1 MCDLTKI
8 LVENQ
13 KDMQKLKASTSKT
26 LNNLQD
32 VEGIDSEA
40 ENVLS
45 TTSSTPIKTET
56 TTQKNNPITSRNMAT
71 GVLIDSTNLLTPKN
85 RYNNARRANKKEK
98 KSDRQRHH
106 CCMHHNHKHTRQTT
120 PCQCRK
126 RSQRHFVFD
135 GKSENFERFEELFCN
150 NIKMYPNLTG
160 IQKKIFTRYNEETHS
175 EVAKKLISEK

>member
-8 LVENQ
+8 LAENQ
-13 KDMQKLKASTSKT
+13 NDMQKLKASTSKT

-85 RYNNARRANKKEK
+85 RYNNARRANKKERPTT
-98 KSDRQRHH
+98 SSLLYAPQP
-106 CCMHHNHKHTRQTT
+106 QTYQT
-120 PCQCRK
+120 NDTLPMPK
-126 RSQRHFVFD
+126 A
-135 GKSENFERFEELFCN
+135 
-150 NIKMYPNLTG
+150 LTAS
-160 IQKKIFTRYNEETHS
+160 FR
-175 EVAKKLISEK
+175 L